1 MDQIITE
8 RLVLRELRKTDVL
21 DFFIF
26 AKNENVGPMAGWEP
40 HKNINETKLMIDV
53 LIKENE
59 MWAITIK
66 DQLIG
71 TINVSFIDDLKYYE
85 LGFSLNEDYWNK
97 GIISEAIAGVLN
109 YCFNKTNINMLV
121 SRHYSFNLR
130 SESVLKKFGF
140 ILKKL
145 EIDIDVENNEQVV
158 YYYELHKK
166 NYLKDVL
173 KWVN

>member
-173 KWVN
+173 K